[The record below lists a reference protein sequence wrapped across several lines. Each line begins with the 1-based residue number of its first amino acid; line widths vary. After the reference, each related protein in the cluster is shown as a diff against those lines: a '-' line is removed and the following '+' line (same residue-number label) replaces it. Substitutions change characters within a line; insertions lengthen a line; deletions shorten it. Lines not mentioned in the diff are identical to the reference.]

1 MNMDGGW
8 VGMRD
13 CEMDLNEIT
22 TLISSF
28 GFPICAC
35 SAMGYYIN
43 KINNEH
49 RDEVKELNREHSEE
63 MNNLKDAINNNT
75 LALEKLITVINS
87 KEV

>member
-1 MNMDGGW
+1 MG
-8 VGMRD
+8 RD
-13 CEMDLNEIT
+13 EGLVKMDLNAIT

-35 SAMGYYIN
+35 LAMGYYIN

>member
-1 MNMDGGW
+1 
-8 VGMRD
+8 
-13 CEMDLNEIT
+13 MDLNAIT

-35 SAMGYYIN
+35 FAMGYYIN

-63 MNNLKDAINNNT
+63 MNNLKDTINNNT

>member
-1 MNMDGGW
+1 
-8 VGMRD
+8 
-13 CEMDLNEIT
+13 MDLNAIT

-35 SAMGYYIN
+35 LDMGYYIN

-49 RDEVKELNREHSEE
+49 RDEVIVLNREHSEE
-63 MNNLKDAINNNT
+63 MNNLKDTINNNT

>member
-1 MNMDGGW
+1 MGRDGG
-8 VGMRD
+8 VGGIG
-13 CEMDLNEIT
+13 EMDLNVIT

-35 SAMGYYIN
+35 LAMGYYIN

-49 RDEVKELNREHSEE
+49 REEVKELNREHAEE
-63 MNNLKDAINNNT
+63 MNNLKDTINNNT

>member
-1 MNMDGGW
+1 MDI
-8 VGMRD
+8 
-13 CEMDLNEIT
+13 NAIT

-35 SAMGYYIN
+35 LAMGYYIN
-43 KINNEH
+43 KINTEHKNEIK
-49 RDEVKELNREHSEE
+49 DLNKEHSEE
-63 MNNLKDAINNNT
+63 INNLKDTINNNT